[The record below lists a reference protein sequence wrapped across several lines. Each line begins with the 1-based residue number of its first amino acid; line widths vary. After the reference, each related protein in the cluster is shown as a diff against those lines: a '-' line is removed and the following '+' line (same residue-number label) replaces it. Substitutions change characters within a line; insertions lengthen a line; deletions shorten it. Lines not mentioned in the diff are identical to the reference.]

1 MYNTTINLTPIALQI
16 LISLLF
22 FCQKPITIKTA
33 SATAGLFCVTV
44 NPLIKDK
51 QKFLTCF
58 GQLLTSNSNTAFMK
72 TGFNFNITLLLV
84 LCSYSIY
91 IVTFSVF

>member
-1 MYNTTINLTPIALQI
+1 MYNTTINLTSIALQN

-33 SATAGLFCVTV
+33 SSTAGLFCVTV

-51 QKFLTCF
+51 QKFLTCL
-58 GQLLTSNSNTAFMK
+58 GQLLTNSNTAFMK
-72 TGFNFNITLLLV
+72 NRL
-84 LCSYSIY
+84 
-91 IVTFSVF
+91 

>member
-33 SATAGLFCVTV
+33 SATVGLFCVTV

-72 TGFNFNITLLLV
+72 NRL
-84 LCSYSIY
+84 
-91 IVTFSVF
+91 